1 MLYRTHRS
9 GVLVWLTLAALVLG
23 FSLPGFVTTARA
35 TGQSIRF
42 DELEAYVRAQ
52 SPRARILA
60 QELVKVQAERDDA
73 LQWSNPEITYD
84 HEDLEPFREWAVTL
98 RKSFV
103 MPFSHSKSREGWTER
118 VHAAEL
124 RLDQDVSD
132 LLADL
137 KTGYVFLQ
145 LLDAYLTQLEQLE
158 EIVAKASRVAEA
170 RHGEGQISGVDK
182 HLIQLSVLAL
192 DASRRN
198 ALKERKEAAA
208 RWHAEIG
215 IPLVEKTV
223 LATPIVYKPVD
234 LASPEEY
241 VALLERRPGVRSRTV
256 MHQALG
262 KQAEAAKPSF
272 VPGFD
277 LYVGYK
283 HIEPVLDGWV
293 AGAALSLPLFDRKAG
308 AARRLEADQRI
319 AENKLKLYRSRSSDE
334 IASLVHLIE
343 DAGQALSSVAFRPD
357 DGTSVLSSLFFSYQ
371 EGRYTLEAFLNAIQI
386 EVTGSRGYYD
396 QLYTYYENIFRLE
409 AFTGA
414 EIVSFSPEE
423 SEEK

>member
-9 GVLVWLTLAALVLG
+9 AVLVWLALTALVLG
-23 FSLPGFVTTARA
+23 FSVPGFIPTAQA
-35 TGQSIRF
+35 TSQSIRF
-42 DELEAYVRAQ
+42 DDLEAYARSQ
-52 SPRARILA
+52 SPSARILA

-84 HEDLEPFREWAVTL
+84 HEELEPFTEWVVTL

-103 MPFSHSKSREGWTER
+103 MPFSHSKSSEGWTDR
-118 VHAAEL
+118 IHAAEL
-124 RLDQDVSD
+124 RLVEDVSD

-137 KTGYVFLQ
+137 KTGYVLLR
-145 LLDAYLTQLEQLE
+145 LLDAYLAQLTQLE
-158 EIVAKASRVAEA
+158 EIVTKASNVAEA
-170 RHGEGQISGVDK
+170 RHSEGEMSGVDK
-182 HLIQLSVLAL
+182 HLIQFSVLAL
-192 DASRRN
+192 DANRRN
-198 ALKERKEAAA
+198 ALKERKKTAA

-215 IPLVEKTV
+215 VPLGDTAV
-223 LATPIVYKPVD
+223 LVTPIVYKPVD

-241 VALLERRPGVRSRTV
+241 VAMLERRPGVQSRTV
-256 MHQALG
+256 LHQALG

-293 AGAALSLPLFDRKAG
+293 AGAALSLPIFDRKAG

-319 AENKLKLYRSRSSDE
+319 AENKLALYRSRSRDE

-343 DAGQALSSVAFRPD
+343 DADQVLSSVALSPD
-357 DGTSVLSSLFFSYQ
+357 DGTSVISSLFFSYQ
-371 EGRYTLEAFLNAIQI
+371 EGLYTLESFLNAIQI
-386 EVTGSRGYYD
+386 VVTGSRGYYD

-409 AFTGA
+409 TFTGA

-423 SEEK
+423 SEEQ

>member
-1 MLYRTHRS
+1 MLHRANRS
-9 GVLVWLTLAALVLG
+9 AVLVRFTLGVFVMGLSWAG
-23 FSLPGFVTTARA
+23 FATPARPNDLP
-35 TGQSIRF
+35 IRF
-42 DELEAYVRAQ
+42 DELEAYARAE
-52 SPRARILA
+52 SPRARILE
-60 QELVKVQAERDDA
+60 QRLVKLQAERDDA
-73 LQWSNPEITYD
+73 LQWSNPAITYD
-84 HEDLEPFREWAVTL
+84 HEELEPFREWQVTL

-103 MPFSHSKSREGWTER
+103 MPFSHSKSREGWADR

-124 RLDQDVSD
+124 QLDQDVSD

-137 KTGYVFLQ
+137 KTGYVLLS

-158 EIVAKASRVAEA
+158 EIVSKASSVAEA
-170 RHGEGQISGVDK
+170 RHGEGEMSGVERR
-182 HLIQLSVLAL
+182 LIQLSAL
-192 DASRRN
+192 SLDSNRRN
-198 ALKERKEAAA
+198 ALQERKELAA

-215 IPLVEKTV
+215 IRLGDAAVLV
-223 LATPIVYKPVD
+223 TPIAYKPVE
-234 LASPEEY
+234 LESPEEY
-241 VALLERRPGVRSRTV
+241 VAMLERRPGVQSRTV
-256 MHQALG
+256 LHQALG

-283 HIEPVLDGWV
+283 HIEPVVDGWV

-308 AARRLEADQRI
+308 AARRLEADRRI
-319 AENKLKLYRSRSSDE
+319 AENQLELYRTRSSDE

-343 DAGQALSSVAFRPD
+343 DAQQTLSSVAFRPE
-357 DGTSVLSSLFFSYQ
+357 DGNSVISSLFFSYQ
-371 EGRYTLEAFLNAIQI
+371 EGRYSLEAFLNAIQI

-396 QLYTYYENIFRLE
+396 QLYTYYENMFRLE

-423 SEEK
+423 SEEQ

>member
-1 MLYRTHRS
+1 MLYRAHRS
-9 GVLVWLTLAALVLG
+9 AVLAWLILAALVLG
-23 FSLPGFVTTARA
+23 LTVPEIVTTARA

-42 DELEAYVRAQ
+42 DELEAFARSR
-52 SPRARILA
+52 SPRARIFA
-60 QELVKVQAERDDA
+60 QEVVKVQAERDDA

-84 HEDLEPFREWAVTL
+84 HEDLEPFREWTVTV

-103 MPFSHSKSREGWTER
+103 MPFSHSKSRDGWADR

-137 KTGYVFLQ
+137 KTGYVLLQ
-145 LLDAYLTQLEQLE
+145 LLDVYLAQLTQLE
-158 EIVAKASRVAEA
+158 EIVAKASDVADA
-170 RHGEGQISGVDK
+170 RHGEGELSGVDR
-182 HLIQLSVLAL
+182 HLIQLSVLTL
-192 DASRRN
+192 DAHRRD

-215 IPLVEKTV
+215 VPLGDNAV
-223 LATPIVYKPVD
+223 LVTPIVYKPVD
-234 LASPEEY
+234 LAPVEEY
-241 VALLERRPGVRSRTV
+241 VALLDQRPGVQSRV
-256 MHQALG
+256 VRQQALG
-262 KQAEAAKPSF
+262 KQAEAAKPSL

-277 LYVGYK
+277 VYVGYK

-308 AARRLEADQRI
+308 AARRLEANRRI
-319 AENKLKLYRSRSSDE
+319 AENELTLYRSRSSDE

-357 DGTSVLSSLFFSYQ
+357 DGTSVINSLLFSYR
-371 EGRYTLEAFLNAIQI
+371 EGRYTLDAFLNAVQI

-396 QLYTYYENIFRLE
+396 QLYTYYDNIFRLE
-409 AFTGA
+409 ALAGA
-414 EIVSFSPEE
+414 EIVSFAQEE
-423 SEEK
+423 SE

>member
-1 MLYRTHRS
+1 MLHRAHRPD
-9 GVLVWLTLAALVLG
+9 VVAWLTVGALMLG
-23 FSLPGFVTTARA
+23 LPWSGITTAA
-35 TGQSIRF
+35 HAAEQSIRF
-42 DELEAYVRAQ
+42 DQLESYARSE
-52 SPRARILA
+52 SPRARILE
-60 QELVKVQAERDDA
+60 QQLVKVQAARDDA
-73 LQWSNPEITYD
+73 LQWTNPAITYD
-84 HEDLEPFREWAVTL
+84 HEELDPIREWQVAL

-103 MPFSHSKSREGWTER
+103 MPFAHSKKREGWKGR

-132 LLADL
+132 FLADL
-137 KTGYVFLQ
+137 KTGYVLLR

-158 EIVAKASRVAEA
+158 EIVTKASKVAEA
-170 RHGEGQISGVDK
+170 RHGEGEMSGIDK
-182 HLIQLSVLAL
+182 HLIQLSALAL
-192 DASRRN
+192 DASRRD
-198 ALKERKEAAA
+198 ALQERKKAAA

-215 IPLVEKTV
+215 ISPGEKAVLV
-223 LATPIVYKPVD
+223 TPIVYKPVD
-234 LASPEEY
+234 LASAEEY
-241 VALLERRPGVRSRTV
+241 VATLERRPGVQSRTV
-256 MHQALG
+256 LHQALG

-272 VPGFD
+272 MPGFE

-308 AARRLEADQRI
+308 AARRLEADRRI
-319 AENKLKLYRSRSSDE
+319 AKNKLELYRVRSSDE

-343 DAGQALSSVAFRPD
+343 DAGQALSSIAFRPD
-357 DGTSVLSSLFFSYQ
+357 DGTTVISSLFFSYQ

-423 SEEK
+423 SEEQ